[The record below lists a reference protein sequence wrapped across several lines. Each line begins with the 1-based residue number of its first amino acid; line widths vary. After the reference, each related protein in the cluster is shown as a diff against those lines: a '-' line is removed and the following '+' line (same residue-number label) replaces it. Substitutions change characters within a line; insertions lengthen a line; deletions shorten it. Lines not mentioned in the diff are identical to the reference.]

1 MRPAFRYLLLFFA
14 LCVALRWGSFFISVI
29 NHDESTYIV
38 IADEM
43 LRGEIYLQDVIDTKP
58 IGIFLIYAALI
69 KLTGGSIF
77 ALRLAAAAVVA
88 LGSWGL
94 FFAGR
99 RATGSDRVG
108 AAAGIIYAV
117 ASSLFTYY
125 GVSPNTEIF
134 FNTLTI
140 AAVALAVA
148 PRVRDGVRDPL
159 WHWPAAGL
167 LLGLAMVIKPFAAA
181 ESLAIGLFLVWFYRR
196 NPGRMIGSG
205 LALVGAFA
213 VPLVVLCLSYQQ
225 AGLWDNFLFYTFEVS
240 GAYPIELPWY
250 LRLKYMGDY
259 LLRYSPFVLLGA
271 GAAWQLFRAPDSLLQ
286 TPNSR
291 LLTPN
296 FIRARPQVQSQ
307 KQKSHEGK
315 RWLWYLLLQFITVTT
330 VVLLTGKRF
339 GHYQV
344 QLHPVLA
351 LFAACWWM
359 PGVTVYGWLRGP
371 GLRRYGLGLLVVLA
385 LALGTTHYSRYAKKT
400 DRPRIVADYL
410 NATLLPG
417 ETYFGINGWQ
427 IAFHLTDR
435 PVPTPYV
442 HSSLLYLD
450 HHVRAFQIDE
460 LAEAER
466 ILADPSVRFLVGRK
480 EDPEANTPL
489 TRRLREEFR
498 FKEEIGGEVLVWE
511 RK

>member
-1 MRPAFRYLLLFFA
+1 
-14 LCVALRWGSFFISVI
+14 
-29 NHDESTYIV
+29 
-38 IADEM
+38 
-43 LRGEIYLQDVIDTKP
+43 
-58 IGIFLIYAALI
+58 
-69 KLTGGSIF
+69 
-77 ALRLAAAAVVA
+77 VA

-99 RATGSDRVG
+99 RATGSDRAGV
-108 AAAGIIYAV
+108 AAGVIYAV

-134 FNTLTI
+134 FNALTI

-148 PRVRDGVRDPL
+148 PRVREGAKDAF

-167 LLGLAMVIKPFAAA
+167 LLGLAMVVKPFAAA
-181 ESLAIGLFLVWFYRR
+181 ESLAVGLFLVWFYRQ
-196 NPGRMIGSG
+196 NFGRMISAG

-213 VPLVVLCLSYQQ
+213 VPLVVLCLSYRQ

-240 GAYPIELPWY
+240 RAYPIELPWY

-271 GAAWQLFRAPDSLLQ
+271 GAAWQLFRTPDSRLPTPDSLLQ
-286 TPNSR
+286 TPNS
-291 LLTPN
+291 
-296 FIRARPQVQSQ
+296 IRARPQVQSQ

-359 PGVTVYGWLRGP
+359 PGVTVYEFLRTDFW
-371 GLRRYGLGLLVVLA
+371 RK
-385 LALGTTHYSRYAKKT
+385 YSRSLLIVVIVGVGLANYAKFSRKE
-400 DRPRIVADYL
+400 DGSRRVAEVLTGELSEEDVFLCL
-410 NATLLPG
+410 NAH
-417 ETYFGINGWQ
+417 Q
-427 IAFHLTDR
+427 IAYHLLKKE
-435 PVPTPYV
+435 VPTPYV
-442 HSSLLYLD
+442 HPSLLFLPSNQK
-450 HHVRAFQIDE
+450 AFRINPKEAANAVIDQP
-460 LAEAER
+460 R
-466 ILADPSVRFLVGRK
+466 VRFLVVDRTK
-480 EDPEANTPL
+480 LVEHQHNVFATKLIQHFTFYRTIDQNNEL
-489 TRRLREEFR
+489 WRRN
-498 FKEEIGGEVLVWE
+498 
-511 RK
+511 